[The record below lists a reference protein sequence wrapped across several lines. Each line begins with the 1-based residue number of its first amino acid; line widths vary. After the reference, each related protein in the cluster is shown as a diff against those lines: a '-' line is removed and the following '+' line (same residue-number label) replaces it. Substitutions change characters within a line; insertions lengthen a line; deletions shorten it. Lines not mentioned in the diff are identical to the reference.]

1 MPKRTDIHSILIIG
15 SGPIV
20 IGQACEFDYSGSQ
33 ACKALRKEGYRVIL
47 VNSNPATIMTDP
59 ELADATYIEPLTVE
73 ALTAVIAK
81 ERPDAVLPTM
91 GGQTGLNLAFA
102 LARAGILERFGV
114 ELIGASAEVIERAE
128 DRLLFRETMQAAGL
142 DVLRSALVST
152 VEEAEAFADAV
163 GYPVIIRPSF
173 TLGGTGGGIAHHRD
187 ELVRIVRRGLADSPV
202 HSVLVEESALGWK
215 EFELELMRDKAGNV
229 VIVCSIEN
237 LDPMGVHTGDSITV
251 APIQTLTDKE
261 YQAMRNAAITC
272 MQAVGVETGGANVQ
286 FAVEPRTGRMVI
298 IEMNPR
304 VSRSS
309 ALASKATGYPIAK
322 IAALVAVG
330 YTLDEIP
337 NDITKTTPASFEPA
351 IDYCVV
357 KVPRFDFAKFP
368 DADRTLGTQMKAV
381 GEVMAIGRTFKEALQ
396 KAMRSLET
404 GWPGLVGFGETVS
417 AEQARASLQVAT
429 PERLLAVVSALR
441 LGIPEE
447 EISALSGID
456 PWFVAQIAE
465 LVQEEEALR
474 DEIRR
479 QAGAGTAPRTAAS
492 PGTAAAAAAGAPAV
506 GTPAGRRLW
515 RLKELGFSDAQIARA
530 LGKPEPVVRAARL
543 ANGVRPVY
551 KLVDT
556 CAGEFEAHTPYFYST
571 YERESEARR
580 DGRPSIVILGAGPN
594 RIGQG
599 LEFDYCC
606 VQAAIAAREMGYAV
620 AMVNCNP
627 ETVSTDYDIS
637 DRLYFEP
644 LTLEDVLHIVEVEK
658 PVGVI
663 VQFGGQ
669 TPLKLAMALKQAG
682 VPILGTAPESIHM
695 AEDREAFQRLLDDLG
710 LKQAPGVTVHSVEE
724 AKAAARKLGYPVLV
738 RPSYVLGGRAMEIV
752 YHEEHLERYVEAA
765 VAVDPA
771 QPILIDSYLQGAIE
785 LDVDAVS
792 DGVRVTI
799 GGILEHV
806 EEAGVH
812 SGDSACSLPATRL
825 PAAVAEEVCRQVT
838 VLAKAL
844 KVVGLM
850 NVQFAWTGE
859 ELYVLEVN
867 PRASRTVPFV
877 SKAVGVP
884 LAQVATRVMLGAPLE
899 LPPRLPEPKGEVAVK
914 EVVFP
919 FVKFEGID
927 PVLGPEMRST
937 GEVMAWGKDLALAYW
952 KAQAAAGSRLP
963 DQGTVYLQAGPV
975 RRKSLLPAAREL
987 KELGFDLVADPATAA
1002 FLEEHGL
1009 PVAVMDETD
1018 GARAMERGEIQVLV
1032 SLPDPVQNPRPG
1044 RGLRERAVRL
1054 GVPLYTTG
1062 FGAHLAAQ
1070 AITAWRK
1077 RGGWQVRSMQRRYK
1091 ERARE
1096 RAREARRLSMHGLE
1110 PAGVPLTTT
1119 AVAQEPLSGPQPSP
1133 QPA

>member
-1 MPKRTDIHSILIIG
+1 GT
-15 SGPIV
+15 
-20 IGQACEFDYSGSQ
+20 
-33 ACKALRKEGYRVIL
+33 
-47 VNSNPATIMTDP
+47 ATVG
-59 ELADATYIEPLTVE
+59 ADAG
-73 ALTAVIAK
+73 TA
-81 ERPDAVLPTM
+81 T
-91 GGQTGLNLAFA
+91 
-102 LARAGILERFGV
+102 
-114 ELIGASAEVIERAE
+114 
-128 DRLLFRETMQAAGL
+128 
-142 DVLRSALVST
+142 
-152 VEEAEAFADAV
+152 
-163 GYPVIIRPSF
+163 
-173 TLGGTGGGIAHHRD
+173 
-187 ELVRIVRRGLADSPV
+187 
-202 HSVLVEESALGWK
+202 
-215 EFELELMRDKAGNV
+215 
-229 VIVCSIEN
+229 
-237 LDPMGVHTGDSITV
+237 
-251 APIQTLTDKE
+251 
-261 YQAMRNAAITC
+261 
-272 MQAVGVETGGANVQ
+272 
-286 FAVEPRTGRMVI
+286 
-298 IEMNPR
+298 
-304 VSRSS
+304 
-309 ALASKATGYPIAK
+309 
-322 IAALVAVG
+322 
-330 YTLDEIP
+330 
-337 NDITKTTPASFEPA
+337 
-351 IDYCVV
+351 
-357 KVPRFDFAKFP
+357 
-368 DADRTLGTQMKAV
+368 
-381 GEVMAIGRTFKEALQ
+381 
-396 KAMRSLET
+396 
-404 GWPGLVGFGETVS
+404 
-417 AEQARASLQVAT
+417 
-429 PERLLAVVSALR
+429 
-441 LGIPEE
+441 
-447 EISALSGID
+447 
-456 PWFVAQIAE
+456 
-465 LVQEEEALR
+465 
-474 DEIRR
+474 
-479 QAGAGTAPRTAAS
+479 AGAGPAS
-492 PGTAAAAAAGAPAV
+492 E
-506 GTPAGRRLW
+506 RLW

-530 LGKPEPVVRAARL
+530 LGKTEAAVRAVRL
-543 ANGVRPVY
+543 ANGVRPAY

-571 YERESEARR
+571 YERVSESRR
-580 DGRPSIVILGAGPN
+580 DSRPSIVILGAGPN

-682 VPILGTAPESIHM
+682 VPILGTSPESIHM
-695 AEDREAFQRLLDDLG
+695 AEDREAFQRLLNELG

-724 AKAAARKLGYPVLV
+724 AKVAARKLGYPVLV

-752 YHEEHLERYVEAA
+752 YHEEHLERYVAA
-765 VAVDPA
+765 AAAVDPA
-771 QPILIDSYLQGAIE
+771 QPILIDAYLQGAIE
-785 LDVDAVS
+785 LDVDAVC

-850 NVQFAWTGE
+850 NVQFAWTGD

-884 LAQVATRVMLGAPLE
+884 LAQVATRVMLGAPLD

-919 FVKFEGID
+919 FVKFDGVD

-963 DQGTVYLQAGPV
+963 DQGTVYLHAGPV
-975 RRKSLLPAAREL
+975 RMESLLPAVREL
-987 KELGFDLVADPATAA
+987 KELGFDLVADAATSAY
-1002 FLEEHGL
+1002 LESQGI
-1009 PVAVMDETD
+1009 ATGIMDE
-1018 GARAMERGEIQVLV
+1018 AAAAQAIERGEIQLLV
-1032 SLPDPVQNPRPG
+1032 SLPDPGQTPRPG
-1044 RGLRERAVRL
+1044 RALRERAIRF

-1077 RGGWQVRSMQRRYK
+1077 RGGWQVRSMQKRYK

-1096 RAREARRLSMHGLE
+1096 RAREMRRLSPHGLE
-1110 PAGVPLTTT
+1110 PGGMSLVTPA
-1119 AVAQEPLSGPQPSP
+1119 AQEPLPGSQSSP
-1133 QPA
+1133 KPA